1 MLAPPSQTASIRRG
15 GQRRHL
21 LNTLQPLKFT
31 PLTADAS
38 AEERSRPKQLS
49 GQESKTAL
57 RAVPGQN
64 GLRTPPSSS
73 SSGVKTLKTTRDSV
87 AARPLDNPP
96 PPKPPRKVS
105 AAICCN
111 GNNKSPNSPVGG
123 GIPSPVLNKNLQ
135 CGNTVRRSPTKA
147 HAVVNVNNRR
157 SYTKKSPNGNR
168 SFLVKTSPN
177 GNTGIPSFAALD
189 NSPAARRVASR
200 RGSPQ
205 YEKPPKPSRRSSL
218 QQATPP
224 SAPQNL
230 PTSSSAPRLAAPRK
244 SPQPAKT
251 PLDVPPHIHHPCF
264 SHILP
269 SKSSTRHDAG
279 FPQKGAIRREDAGA
293 PRPENTANVVSAD
306 GSTDNNGDASHCQGS
321 GSGSGRDESF
331 PQFPA
336 GRRAIRGG
344 GEGDDATL
352 RNVPDDSQE
361 TTVTLNVSDTIRR
374 RIPRASL
381 NLDEATFDGI
391 SKQEAKES
399 DAADPAE
406 VAISSKQRRVTIAE
420 FGAHLPGKEQ
430 GDEIGSSSSINQENV
445 LEWTSLNNIGPEI
458 PSRAIN
464 NSALGAPSAMGNKQH
479 RALGAEDEFDAALN
493 SSHSGTRRKRKL
505 RSAAVHSKHAG
516 TCGEGAEDEA
526 DKKPRGGEK
535 VQKVQREKHR
545 HAPPPAPSPAPASPT
560 NSSGNPSEVS
570 DNHEILPPPERRAEN
585 EHGARNDPSYQA
597 AGLGRGGQRRVGEE
611 IIAMLQ
617 EAQVDVSLST
627 HMLQPCQDES
637 SCDTDSDSCL
647 ENTQSGGESIRDTSS
662 AHESSGEL
670 SSVPTPPKA
679 GKPRKDGFS
688 RRQRKTRE
696 KPRECESSEI
706 LEAVNEYEEVEELA
720 PCLRSPKRIAKDDHM
735 QRAGKAS
742 EKRRKR
748 ESVELVISEIY
759 QEEDSFCTSYLE
771 EEFSGDIIKPHHCSP
786 HHCKPHH
793 HKPHHHK
800 PHRYKTH
807 QSKLHHCSPHQS
819 KPYHCSP
826 YQYKP
831 HATSHT
837 IAVHTATPLKP
848 TPEQATCYKPYHCST
863 VTSQVMPT
871 QWRFSVQ
878 LTDLP
883 LPSAS
888 PRAET
893 SAEQEPLSSAKR

>member
-38 AEERSRPKQLS
+38 AEERSRPRQQS
-49 GQESKTAL
+49 GQESKAAL

-87 AARPLDNPP
+87 AAVSLDNPP

-111 GNNKSPNSPVGG
+111 GNNRSPNSPVGG
-123 GIPSPVLNKNLQ
+123 GIPSPNLNKNLQ
-135 CGNTVRRSPTKA
+135 CGVAVRRSPTKA

-189 NSPAARRVASR
+189 NNPAARRVASR

-205 YEKPPKPSRRSSL
+205 CERPPKPARRSSL
-218 QQATPP
+218 QQATPT

-230 PTSSSAPRLAAPRK
+230 PNSGSAPRLAAPRK

-269 SKSSTRHDAG
+269 SRSSTRHDAG
-279 FPQKGAIRREDAGA
+279 FPQKGVIRREDAGA

-331 PQFPA
+331 RQFPG
-336 GRRAIRGG
+336 GRQAIRGG
-344 GEGDDATL
+344 GEGGDATL

-391 SKQEAKES
+391 SKQEAEDG
-399 DAADPAE
+399 DAADVTE
-406 VAISSKQRRVTIAE
+406 EAISCKQRRFTISE
-420 FGAHLPGKEQ
+420 FSAHPEISLKLTPSLDPTCSPFKPTPQSSSGKEQ

-464 NSALGAPSAMGNKQH
+464 NSELGAPSAMGNKQH

-505 RSAAVHSKHAG
+505 RSASAAAHSKNAG
-516 TCGEGAEDEA
+516 SCGEGAEDVT
-526 DKKPRGGEK
+526 DKKPRGGGK
-535 VQKVQREKHR
+535 VQGVQREEHR

-560 NSSGNPSEVS
+560 NSSIKSSATHAESLSAEPPSQPSTSSFPSSSSSDAKQSPSEVS
-570 DNHEILPPPERRAEN
+570 DNHEISPSPERRAEN

-597 AGLGRGGQRRVGEE
+597 GGAAGAPGRTAARGGRDNSGYESGASRGEGRGGQPLTGKEGKEHKEE
-611 IIAMLQ
+611 EEEEKELREKNTSSQMLQ
-617 EAQVDVSLST
+617 DAQVDVSLSS

-662 AHESSGEL
+662 AHESGGEL
-670 SSVPTPPKA
+670 SWVPTPPKA

-688 RRQRKTRE
+688 RRQRKSRE
-696 KPRECESSEI
+696 KPRECESSKL

-720 PCLRSPKRIAKDDHM
+720 PCLRSPERLAKDEHM
-735 QRAGKAS
+735 QKAGKAS

-748 ESVELVISEIY
+748 ESVELAISEIY

-771 EEFSGDIIKPHHCSP
+771 EEFSSDIIKVSCAYTLHSRLFASCS
-786 HHCKPHH
+786 
-793 HKPHHHK
+793 
-800 PHRYKTH
+800 
-807 QSKLHHCSPHQS
+807 
-819 KPYHCSP
+819 
-826 YQYKP
+826 
-831 HATSHT
+831 
-837 IAVHTATPLKP
+837 
-848 TPEQATCYKPYHCST
+848 
-863 VTSQVMPT
+863 
-871 QWRFSVQ
+871 
-878 LTDLP
+878 
-883 LPSAS
+883 
-888 PRAET
+888 
-893 SAEQEPLSSAKR
+893 

>member
-1 MLAPPSQTASIRRG
+1 M
-15 GQRRHL
+15 
-21 LNTLQPLKFT
+21 
-31 PLTADAS
+31 
-38 AEERSRPKQLS
+38 
-49 GQESKTAL
+49 
-57 RAVPGQN
+57 
-64 GLRTPPSSS
+64 
-73 SSGVKTLKTTRDSV
+73 
-87 AARPLDNPP
+87 
-96 PPKPPRKVS
+96 
-105 AAICCN
+105 
-111 GNNKSPNSPVGG
+111 
-123 GIPSPVLNKNLQ
+123 
-135 CGNTVRRSPTKA
+135 
-147 HAVVNVNNRR
+147 
-157 SYTKKSPNGNR
+157 
-168 SFLVKTSPN
+168 
-177 GNTGIPSFAALD
+177 
-189 NSPAARRVASR
+189 
-200 RGSPQ
+200 
-205 YEKPPKPSRRSSL
+205 
-218 QQATPP
+218 
-224 SAPQNL
+224 
-230 PTSSSAPRLAAPRK
+230 
-244 SPQPAKT
+244 
-251 PLDVPPHIHHPCF
+251 
-264 SHILP
+264 
-269 SKSSTRHDAG
+269 
-279 FPQKGAIRREDAGA
+279 
-293 PRPENTANVVSAD
+293 
-306 GSTDNNGDASHCQGS
+306 
-321 GSGSGRDESF
+321 
-331 PQFPA
+331 
-336 GRRAIRGG
+336 
-344 GEGDDATL
+344 
-352 RNVPDDSQE
+352 
-361 TTVTLNVSDTIRR
+361 TLNVSDTIRR

-399 DAADPAE
+399 DAADQAE

-420 FGAHLPGKEQ
+420 FGAHREIGLKSTPSLDPICPPFKPTPQSTSGKEQ

-560 NSSGNPSEVS
+560 NSSGKSSGAHAESLSTDPSSQPSTSSSPSSSSSGANQSPSEVS

-597 AGLGRGGQRRVGEE
+597 GGASGAPGRTAARGGRDNSGYESGAPGGEGRGGQHLTGEE
-611 IIAMLQ
+611 GEEHKEKEEEEKNPSSQMLQ

-771 EEFSGDIIKPHHCSP
+771 EEFSGDIIKVSCA
-786 HHCKPHH
+786 C
-793 HKPHHHK
+793 
-800 PHRYKTH
+800 T
-807 QSKLHHCSPHQS
+807 LHLRHFAPC
-819 KPYHCSP
+819 
-826 YQYKP
+826 
-831 HATSHT
+831 
-837 IAVHTATPLKP
+837 
-848 TPEQATCYKPYHCST
+848 
-863 VTSQVMPT
+863 
-871 QWRFSVQ
+871 
-878 LTDLP
+878 
-883 LPSAS
+883 
-888 PRAET
+888 
-893 SAEQEPLSSAKR
+893 